1 MELENVT
8 DTNFEA
14 EVANS
19 AKPVLLDAWA
29 TWCKPCLQLSP
40 VLADLADDLKD
51 KIDIKKINA
60 DENPITIGNLG
71 IRGLPTM
78 VLYKDGKILG
88 TKVGSASKKAIS
100 DWIET
105 ILE

>member
-1 MELENVT
+1 MELDNVT
-8 DTNFEA
+8 DANFET

-19 AKPVLLDAWA
+19 TKPVLLDARA
-29 TWCKPCLQLSP
+29 TWCQPCLALSP
-40 VLADLADDLKD
+40 ILVELADDLKD

-60 DENPITIGNLG
+60 DENPITVGNLG

-78 VLYKDGKILG
+78 VLYKSGKILG
-88 TKVGSASKKAIS
+88 TKVGAASKKHIS